1 MCLICSQGM
10 GMALSRLDRRE
21 VFKGA
26 ASLASV
32 LAAAGVAGPTLAAN
46 QAETMFINGPIRTM
60 DPTQA
65 RPEAVAIGGGKI
77 LAVGAKEDVLAHR
90 GPGTQIIDLDGRVLL
105 PGFVDP
111 HMHTAFVGMDHWLD
125 LSPFANASLGE
136 AMDRVRTAAKASR
149 AGDWILGRQ
158 VDPSLM
164 SGPAITRSQLDEI
177 APHNPVF
184 ILESNGHVAYANSR
198 ALDLAGVTGA
208 TADPPGGRFVR
219 DANGELTGRIDEG
232 AAFKR
237 LLAMTPSPSPAE
249 LSRRL
254 GNLFERASA
263 VGCTSLQDCGV
274 GSPAALVQLGEAI
287 ARDAPVRM
295 GAFVIGHDTAVWSNA
310 GLRPGSGS
318 DRFRISGF
326 KFVSDGSNQGRTGF
340 QREPYLGSADR
351 GLANFSTE
359 ELTHHISRAH
369 RAGWQVAVHANGD
382 AAIDRTL
389 DAYQAALAGAPR
401 ADHRHRIEHCSIL
414 HGEQM
419 DRMARLGLSP
429 SFLIGHVHYW
439 GRAFQDRVLGP
450 ERATLYD
457 PCASAL
463 RRRLKISLHSDYS
476 VTPLG
481 PLRCVDNAVN
491 RTMREG
497 GGVLNPAERISVDDA
512 LRAVTIDAAWQCRTD
527 HIVGSI
533 QPGKY
538 ADLVLLD
545 RDPYSVDPS
554 EIGAIR
560 ISETWFEGR
569 RRFSA

>member
-1 MCLICSQGM
+1 MCLICNPGM
-10 GMALSRLDRRE
+10 GLALGRLDRRQ

-32 LAAAGVAGPTLAAN
+32 LAAAGVAGPALAASH
-46 QAETMFINGPIRTM
+46 AETIFINGPIRTM
-60 DPTQA
+60 GPTKA

-77 LAVGAKEDVLAHR
+77 LAVGAKADVFAR
-90 GPGTQIIDLDGRVLL
+90 QVPGTQIIDLDGRTLL

-111 HMHTAFVGMDHWLD
+111 HMHTAFIGMDHWLD
-125 LSPFANASLGE
+125 LSPFANTSLGE
-136 AMDRVRTAAKASR
+136 AMGRVRTAAMASR

-158 VDPSLM
+158 IDPSLM
-164 SGPAITRSQLDEI
+164 SGPAITRNRLDEI
-177 APHNPVF
+177 APDNPVF

-198 ALDLAGVTGA
+198 ALELAGVTRA

-219 DANGELTGRIDEG
+219 DESGELTGRIDEG
-232 AAFKR
+232 AAYKR
-237 LLAMTPSPSPAE
+237 VIALTPMPSPAE

-254 GNLFERASA
+254 EHLFQRASA

-274 GSPAALVQLGEAI
+274 STPAALVQLGEAI
-287 ARDAPVRM
+287 AADAPVRM
-295 GAFVIGHDTAVWSNA
+295 GAFVIGHDAAVWSDA
-310 GLRPGSGS
+310 ALRPGSGS
-318 DRFRISGF
+318 DRLRINGF

-382 AAIDRTL
+382 AAIDMTL
-389 DAYQAALAGAPR
+389 DAYEAAIAGAPR

-414 HGEQM
+414 HGEQI

-450 ERATLYD
+450 ERAALYD

-463 RRRLKISLHSDYS
+463 KRRLKISLHSDYS

-497 GGVLNPAERISVDDA
+497 GGVLNPAERISVDEA

-533 QPGKY
+533 EPGKY

-545 RDPYSVDPS
+545 HDPYSVDPG
-554 EIGAIR
+554 EISAIKV
-560 ISETWFEGR
+560 SETWFEGR